1 MIVADPWFDY
11 LAIPVAP
18 RILARRN
25 GLLRQNA

>member
-25 GLLRQNA
+25 GPLRQNA

>member
-25 GLLRQNA
+25 GLLRQDA

>member
-1 MIVADPWFDY
+1 MIVADPWFYY

-25 GLLRQNA
+25 GLLRQDA